1 MAKEK
6 KNSNQVNQKV
16 SLESLG
22 SRTKATTTCE
32 EANAPAPPT
41 NCLLPSPLES
51 FWWIFK
57 QMLIADLITMLTG
70 L

>member
-1 MAKEK
+1 MGEK
-6 KNSNQVNQKV
+6 LGWRKKKKSNQVNPQV

-32 EANAPAPPT
+32 EASAPAPPT

-51 FWWIFK
+51 F
-57 QMLIADLITMLTG
+57 
-70 L
+70 